1 MRTNCAS
8 PHQFVLS
15 PPPLFNI
22 YINLLEKESEVI
34 ACTLEEN
41 LLDSSLKCLKLIVV
55 ETRMLIS

>member
-8 PHQFVLS
+8 PHQFVL